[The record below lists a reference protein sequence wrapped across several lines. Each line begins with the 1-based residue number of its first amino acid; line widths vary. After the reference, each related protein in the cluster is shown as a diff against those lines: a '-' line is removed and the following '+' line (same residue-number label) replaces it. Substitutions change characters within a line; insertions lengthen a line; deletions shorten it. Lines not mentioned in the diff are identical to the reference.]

1 MESSLTNDRPQELTV
16 TYPGFFLWEFGKHV
30 WILCVYLD
38 MIESMAEVFTVTTSL
53 LEPFTPCIGV
63 RLSLVH
69 IPTCQ
74 DAVALTALG
83 TRVTSWLQFITK
95 GGLEPVL
102 YIVRNILCSLAKDLA
117 LQTFHNFCKHQAHC
131 NKSLISYND

>member
-1 MESSLTNDRPQELTV
+1 M
-16 TYPGFFLWEFGKHV
+16 
-30 WILCVYLD
+30 D
-38 MIESMAEVFTVTTSL
+38 MMASMAEVFTVATSL

-83 TRVTSWLQFITK
+83 TRVTS
-95 GGLEPVL
+95 
-102 YIVRNILCSLAKDLA
+102 
-117 LQTFHNFCKHQAHC
+117 
-131 NKSLISYND
+131 

>member
-1 MESSLTNDRPQELTV
+1 MC
-16 TYPGFFLWEFGKHV
+16 EF
-30 WILCVYLD
+30 CVCIWYLD

-83 TRVTSWLQFITK
+83 TRVTS
-95 GGLEPVL
+95 
-102 YIVRNILCSLAKDLA
+102 
-117 LQTFHNFCKHQAHC
+117 
-131 NKSLISYND
+131 

>member
-16 TYPGFFLWEFGKHV
+16 TYPGF
-30 WILCVYLD
+30 CVFIWYLD

-83 TRVTSWLQFITK
+83 TRVTS
-95 GGLEPVL
+95 
-102 YIVRNILCSLAKDLA
+102 
-117 LQTFHNFCKHQAHC
+117 
-131 NKSLISYND
+131 